1 MCAVVPWPERALHLV
16 CVFDSSIWV
25 MGGQANAPAQ
35 TAFVRATNSLSLSL
49 SLSLSILAFSL
60 IRGSLRKTRTPTKV
74 VLLPGTDK
82 GRGGTVRA

>member
-35 TAFVRATNSLSLSL
+35 TAFVRDQLSVSLCLSLSL
-49 SLSLSILAFSL
+49 SRL
-60 IRGSLRKTRTPTKV
+60 SLRKTSTRTKV
-74 VLLPGTDK
+74 SCC
-82 GRGGTVRA
+82 R